1 MARRTK
7 ENRKKLKSF
16 LAIKEFAMMI
26 LLILSFIFLALE
38 HFEKLTH
45 EQMLAIEVYE
55 IVIGII
61 FLSEFLFELHFA
73 KDKRK
78 YWRTHW
84 FYLIA
89 AVPVPT
95 MSFEVLRG
103 VRALRLLKLLKIFA
117 EYRYEHNTRLFV
129 GPTK

>member
-1 MARRTK
+1 
-7 ENRKKLKSF
+7 
-16 LAIKEFAMMI
+16 
-26 LLILSFIFLALE
+26 
-38 HFEKLTH
+38 
-45 EQMLAIEVYE
+45 MLAIEVYE
-55 IVIGII
+55 IAIGII
-61 FLSEFLFELHFA
+61 FLLEFLFELHFA
-73 KDKRK
+73 KDRRK

-117 EYRYEHNTRLFV
+117 EYRYEHNTRLFT
-129 GPTK
+129 GSTK